1 MKFVVDDKKAT
12 LSELLYAIRRTF
24 ANRAKYQN
32 EEHVRCALRHF
43 VREYREVYNYA
54 EKND

>member
-24 ANRAKYQN
+24 ANRSKYQN

-43 VREYREVYNYA
+43 VREYREVY
-54 EKND
+54 KV

>member
-24 ANRAKYQN
+24 ANRSKYQS
-32 EEHVRCALRHF
+32 EEDVRCALRHF
-43 VREYREVYNYA
+43 VREYREVY
-54 EKND
+54 KV